1 MSPKDR
7 DGWRRLAPDVWMRT
21 LRSSTHPIEY
31 ATILVVLR
39 EGRLHNVRVFD
50 NSHGPEEHHEHR
62 FRSDEKLPPTITYGP
77 VNSPLNAAETK
88 IMRHWRA
95 MVLSWE
101 RTR

>member
-7 DGWRRLAPDVWMRT
+7 DDWRRLASDVRMRT

-31 ATILVVLR
+31 AIVLVVLR
-39 EGRLHNVRVFD
+39 EGRLHTVRVFD

-62 FRSDEKLPPTITYGP
+62 FRGGEKLPPTITYGP
-77 VNSPLNAAETK
+77 VNSAFNAAETK
-88 IMRHWRA
+88 ILRHWHA
-95 MVLSWE
+95 MVLIWE